1 MPSTSVI
8 VELVVRLTIICVGL
22 VGNTFIL
29 HAYFVEY
36 RNRKVLQPN
45 ELITTLLALFNL
57 LATANLVLPNLRTLL
72 FCSYF
77 GEAIYKFTDSFSNF
91 VSKSTY
97 WFTAWLC
104 FYYCVKIVKVNGR
117 FFLRLKQRISLVVN
131 ILLLSTITL
140 CFTISIPILYLI
152 KLKLNSSV
160 PCKTHFI
167 LGRTL
172 FIYGIV
178 NGVLTSY
185 LPLVVMVICSLGI
198 VIFLCQHS
206 RNMDK
211 SIAAGGTSHSEAH
224 KTVAIMLICLI
235 LLYMTCAI
243 TVLLASIQL
252 TLGEINIM
260 TAIPYTASIF
270 STGSSVILI
279 IGTVKLR
286 QSFKK
291 LWCFCG

>member
-1 MPSTSVI
+1 MATTKSLVD
-8 VELVVRLTIICVGL
+8 LVVRLTIIFVGL
-22 VGNTFIL
+22 VGNAFIL
-29 HAYFVEY
+29 HVYSLEY
-36 RNRKVLQPN
+36 RKSKNLQPN
-45 ELITTLLALFNL
+45 ELITALLALFNL
-57 LATANLVLPNLRTLL
+57 LSSANLVITTVRTLL

-77 GEAIYKFTDSFSNF
+77 QEAVYKFTDSFSNF
-91 VSKSTY
+91 TSKSTY

-104 FYYCVKIVKVNGR
+104 FYYCVKIVKVNWR
-117 FFLRLKQRISLVVN
+117 FFLRLKQKISLVVN
-131 ILLLSTITL
+131 ILLLSTLIL
-140 CFTISIPILYLI
+140 CFTISIPIIYLI
-152 KLKLNSSV
+152 KLKPNSSV

-172 FIYGIV
+172 FIYGII

-185 LPLVVMVICSLGI
+185 LPLLLMVICSLGI

-211 SIAAGGTSHSEAH
+211 NVAASGTSHSEAH
-224 KTVAIMLICLI
+224 KAVAIMLISLI

-243 TVLLASIQL
+243 TVLLASVQL

-291 LWCFCG
+291 LWCFSR